1 MKNFIISSQIFEDQH
16 GTMLTSYDVDTLE
29 MLNKLNILITPVNI
43 SNKINKHLL
52 MNADGLFLMGGG
64 NINKIERKKTNK
76 IRDEFEKKLFRYFK
90 KQNKP
95 IIGICRGFQNIV
107 NFYGIKLHK
116 IEDHVRTNHHIKI
129 NNSRFIKYKS
139 LNVNSYHNLAIK
151 NLPKNFSIIS
161 KLEDGS
167 IEIAEHKKKNILCFM
182 FHPERKMPSQKK
194 IIQVLKNFTK

>member
-107 NFYGIKLHK
+107 SFYGIKPFQVK
-116 IEDHVRTNHHIKI
+116 DHVRTSHRIKI
-129 NNSRFIKYKS
+129 NNSR
-139 LNVNSYHNLAIK
+139 
-151 NLPKNFSIIS
+151 
-161 KLEDGS
+161 
-167 IEIAEHKKKNILCFM
+167 
-182 FHPERKMPSQKK
+182 
-194 IIQVLKNFTK
+194 